1 MIVSQD
7 ANANLLS
14 KFDKFSQ
21 QFFDSL
27 KLEMTIEKIKLA
39 EELMFK
45 PICKCLILREPLF

>member
-7 ANANLLS
+7 ANAALLA
-14 KFDKFSQ
+14 KFDKFSH

-27 KLEMTIEKIKLA
+27 KLEMTIDKIQIA

-45 PICKCLILREPLF
+45 TISKNLWSFTVLE